1 MLRGGADH
9 HWARSQGEDSVP
21 WSILSGGVLEP
32 ILGPPHPSWSS
43 RAPRETGLH
52 IVCLSVQF
60 ILNVRLDYRISY
72 LLSVFKKEFV
82 EVFPMQDSGADGTA
96 PAFDSTSEPCFL
108 PPPAVSC
115 HHRCLQLPSP
125 SFPLPK
131 CIHCPSDG
139 LSEEQGGTLPE
150 WGSQDLTRVLVIS
163 HQELVRAWT
172 SLGC

>member
-32 ILGPPHPSWSS
+32 ILGPPHPSWCS
-43 RAPRETGLH
+43 RAPRETGSSYRLS
-52 IVCLSVQF
+52 VCLSVQF

-96 PAFDSTSEPCFL
+96 PAFDSTSEPSFL
-108 PPPAVSC
+108 PPPAASCRLLLPPATAAASC
-115 HHRCLQLPSP
+115 HHRCPQLPSL

-131 CIHCPSDG
+131 CIS
-139 LSEEQGGTLPE
+139 LSL
-150 WGSQDLTRVLVIS
+150 
-163 HQELVRAWT
+163 
-172 SLGC
+172 